1 MISDIIFCKQETAYE
16 MRISDWSSDVC
27 SSDLLGVVVRV
38 LKERHVI
45 VGDMDAPDTVTG
57 EVSAQNLR
65 RLDAVE
71 HDLHGDAA
79 SFGDI
84 PAVVVGLGRLRPA
97 RSEEHTSELQS
108 LKRISYAVFCLKKKK
123 NKQPHKKCTT

>member
-71 HDLHGDAA
+71 HEDRKSVVKGKSVSVRVDLG
-79 SFGDI
+79 
-84 PAVVVGLGRLRPA
+84 GR
-97 RSEEHTSELQS
+97 
-108 LKRISYAVFCLKKKK
+108 RIMNKK
-123 NKQPHKKCTT
+123 NTYTLNNKQYNSFTTPMKTLDLTHTKSDTYN

>member
-97 RSEEHTSELQS
+97 GHGQGGRNGQKCAFHSVKSKKYRTEEHTSELQ
-108 LKRISYAVFCLKKKK
+108 
-123 NKQPHKKCTT
+123 